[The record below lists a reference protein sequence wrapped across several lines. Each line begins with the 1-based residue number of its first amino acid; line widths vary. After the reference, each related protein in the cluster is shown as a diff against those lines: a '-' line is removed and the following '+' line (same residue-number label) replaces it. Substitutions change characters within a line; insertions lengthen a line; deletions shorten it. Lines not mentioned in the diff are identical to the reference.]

1 MQRRTVGLVLLGIG
15 AFCAVAAVAVRLFL
29 VPQLVVLPLDQ
40 NGSSVATGTGVTV
53 FYPGDLEQRSG
64 VSVRAGRDVIGDP
77 RAPDAG
83 PDVAVWT
90 ASALITDAE
99 GALVAVSEDRVCLDR
114 RTAVAVQPCAS
125 ERLNGDNRVRHS
137 GLSYTFPFGVE
148 QRDYE
153 LFDTTAQRAFPA
165 RFVGEE
171 QIEGTAVYRF
181 EQTVPETVTERRE
194 VPAQLAGGVEGTG
207 DVAVERIYTNVRT
220 VWVEP
225 TSGVIVNGQEQQRQ
239 FFRTPDGT
247 EGVTLIEGTL
257 RFDEETVANGLA
269 RARDAGARITLI
281 GTTLPVALGAAG
293 LLALV
298 GGALLVR
305 SGRRSP
311 APVGG
316 RHSAGR
322 DDTAPLSAQTGS

>member
-1 MQRRTVGLVLLGIG
+1 MQRRSIGLALLGIG

-40 NGSSVATGTGVTV
+40 DGSSVATGTGVTV

-90 ASALITDAE
+90 ASLLITDSE
-99 GALVAVSEDRVCLDR
+99 GALIGVTEDRVCLDR
-114 RTAVAVQPCAS
+114 HTAQAVQPCAS
-125 ERLNGDNRVRHS
+125 ERLNGDNRVSHS

-153 LFDTTAQRAFPA
+153 MFDTTAQRPFPA

-171 QIEGTAVYRF
+171 QIEGTTVYKF
-181 EQTVPETVTERRE
+181 EQEVPETVTERRE

-257 RFDEETVANGLA
+257 RFDDETVAAGLA
-269 RARDAGARITLI
+269 RALDASNRITLI
-281 GTTLPVALGAAG
+281 TTTLPIGLGVVG

-298 GGALLVR
+298 GGALLVGSAQR
-305 SGRRSP
+305 GAAP
-311 APVGG
+311 ARG
-316 RHSAGR
+316 RHA
-322 DDTAPLSAQTGS
+322 

>member
-1 MQRRTVGLVLLGIG
+1 MQRRSIGLALLAIG

-40 NGSSVATGTGVTV
+40 DGSSVATGTGVTV

-77 RAPDAG
+77 RAPDADS
-83 PDVAVWT
+83 DVAVWT
-90 ASALITDAE
+90 ASLLITDE
-99 GALVAVSEDRVCLDR
+99 DGALVGVTEDRVCLDR
-114 RTAVAVQPCAS
+114 RTAQAVQPCAS

-153 LFDTTAQRAFPA
+153 MFDTTAQRAFPA
-165 RFVGEE
+165 RFMGEE
-171 QIEGTAVYRF
+171 QIEGTTVYRF
-181 EQTVPETVTERRE
+181 EQDVPETVTERRE

-207 DVAVERIYTNVRT
+207 NVPVERVYTNVRT

-225 TSGVIVNGQEQQRQ
+225 TSGVIVNGQEKQRQ
-239 FFRTPDGT
+239 FFRGPDGA

-257 RFDEETVANGLA
+257 RFDEDTVATGLA
-269 RARDAGARITLI
+269 RALDASSRITLV
-281 GTTLPVALGAAG
+281 GTTLPITLGAIG

-298 GGALLVR
+298 GGALLVLGGQR
-305 SGRRSP
+305 NQAP
-311 APVGG
+311 ARG
-316 RHSAGR
+316 RHATVPLRAQAG
-322 DDTAPLSAQTGS
+322 S